1 MLRTNMYHLFSFS
14 VASLNLST
22 LIRYDLHC
30 NCVTKSDY
38 SGPSINIQYCWIFI
52 SWICVSWARSTETK
66 GGKKFL
72 NDRDTNLLFY
82 QSHWDNNVYLWVFP
96 VRCFTLLLTDGINCI
111 VSRFVDSYSSY
122 PDDSTGM
129 ISSVLYHLSSSA
141 SSTRSSANSVNLNQ
155 LYMSGSVSSEQLINF
170 APLGEYDAT
179 SYHNVITQRHPAT
192 SSHKVISQGHPTMS
206 SHNVIP
212 QRHLQHPSNVSVYR
226 VYLVYKFY
234 YVNK

>member
-1 MLRTNMYHLFSFS
+1 MHWNKGWEKIF
-14 VASLNLST
+14 
-22 LIRYDLHC
+22 
-30 NCVTKSDY
+30 DY
-38 SGPSINIQYCWIFI
+38 
-52 SWICVSWARSTETK
+52 
-66 GGKKFL
+66 
-72 NDRDTNLLFY
+72 RDTNLLFN

-129 ISSVLYHLSSSA
+129 ISSVLYHLSSAA

-179 SYHNVITQRHPAT
+179 SYHNVIPQCHPT
-192 SSHKVISQGHPTMS
+192 TSSHNFIPQCHLTMSSHNIISQCLPTKSSHKVIPQCHPTMS
-206 SHNVIP
+206 YHNVIYNILP
-212 QRHLQHPSNVSVYR
+212 I
-226 VYLVYKFY
+226 YLYIGCIWYINFIT
-234 YVNK
+234 

>member
-1 MLRTNMYHLFSFS
+1 M
-14 VASLNLST
+14 
-22 LIRYDLHC
+22 
-30 NCVTKSDY
+30 
-38 SGPSINIQYCWIFI
+38 
-52 SWICVSWARSTETK
+52 
-66 GGKKFL
+66 
-72 NDRDTNLLFY
+72 
-82 QSHWDNNVYLWVFP
+82 FP

-129 ISSVLYHLSSSA
+129 ISSVLYHLSSAA

-179 SYHNVITQRHPAT
+179 SYHNLITQRHPAT
-192 SSHKVISQGHPTMS
+192 SSRNVIPQRHLTISSRKVISQSHPTTSTHNVIPQCHLTRS

-212 QRHLQHPSNVSVYR
+212 QCYTTTSFTTSFQCICI
-226 VYLVYKFY
+226 
-234 YVNK
+234 